1 MRGVV
6 GRCGGGWK
14 AAAWALAGAAAGAEL
29 QKRWGLLV
37 AGSARDA
44 QAGEAAL
51 AQHAAPVAGGGL
63 NAKPK
68 IAEANPR
75 HRQHERRH
83 RAGGGGPVGCSALT
97 MPAATALRTRD
108 GLAPLA

>member
-1 MRGVV
+1 VAERG
-6 GRCGGGWK
+6 GAWRDSCAAGWRCGGGGK

-51 AQHAAPVAGGGL
+51 AACHGQPGRA
-63 NAKPK
+63 NA
-68 IAEANPR
+68 
-75 HRQHERRH
+75 
-83 RAGGGGPVGCSALT
+83 
-97 MPAATALRTRD
+97 
-108 GLAPLA
+108 